1 MASLSLLPAHSNA
14 IHQKADPDRAAA
26 LARRATDRIRVLQH
40 EAEAL
45 ASQERT
51 LLVDLRRLEVERQL
65 KTEESA
71 GSIAKSTRQPAKLD
85 AAATRVGALETTA
98 MGQGPAVRARLVDLY
113 KLGRPGY
120 ARLLLDVTDLRS
132 LGRAYRL
139 VSELARRDAQRV
151 AEHRQTLERLRAQ
164 RAQLVSRS
172 RRVATLQVEARS
184 ARTAFDQAVAA
195 RERLIRAIDGR
206 RDLNAQLTGELQV
219 AHQNLQSS
227 VNALAARTET
237 AVPALLPLRPFRG
250 VLDWP
255 GARAGRGAIRRPA
268 RRYRACGRDSGD

>member
-1 MASLSLLPAHSNA
+1 
-14 IHQKADPDRAAA
+14 
-26 LARRATDRIRVLQH
+26 
-40 EAEAL
+40 
-45 ASQERT
+45 
-51 LLVDLRRLEVERQL
+51 
-65 KTEESA
+65 
-71 GSIAKSTRQPAKLD
+71 
-85 AAATRVGALETTA
+85 
-98 MGQGPAVRARLVDLY
+98 MGQGPTVRARLVDLY

-172 RRVATLQVEARS
+172 RRVAMLQVEARS

-255 GARAGRGAIRRPA
+255 APGRVAVRFGAQHGAIGRVVVSKGMKLQPRKVSRSGPSTRGQSPSPTPLPA
-268 RRYRACGRDSGD
+268 SGTW